1 MDSSF
6 AEGIQRLSLQFPPFV
21 MAVIF
26 HEYAHGYIA
35 NKWGDNTAEASGRL
49 TLNPVPHMD
58 PLGTVLFPLMMM
70 FSGVNF
76 LFGWAKPVPI
86 NPNRFRKY
94 RPGLFWVSIA
104 GPIMNCILA
113 ILSAIAFMAMNVWMP
128 KSFYLF
134 EPLVAMMM
142 ISVSLNYALAV
153 FNLLPL
159 PPLDGSKIIES
170 FLSYNAT
177 QKFEVLNQYSF
188 FILMALL
195 WTGAL
200 SVLAIP
206 IRFLTNATLYGVAHL
221 FHLLGAV

>member
-1 MDSSF
+1 MDSQI

-49 TLNPVPHMD
+49 TLNPIPHMD

-86 NPNRFRKY
+86 NPSRFRKY

-104 GPIMNCILA
+104 GPIMNVILA
-113 ILSAIAFMAMNVWMP
+113 ILSAIVFMAMNVWVP
-128 KSFYLF
+128 KTFYLF
-134 EPLVAMMM
+134 EPLVAMTM

-177 QKFEVLNQYSF
+177 QKFEMLSQYSF
-188 FILMALL
+188 FILLALL

-200 SVLAIP
+200 NVLAIP
-206 IRFLTNATLYGVAHL
+206 IRLLTNLTIYGVADL
-221 FHLLGAV
+221 FHLLGAA